1 MHRNILIIL
10 TFLSLWPM
18 CCQANSK
25 TETREP
31 DIVQILPK
39 KNSPEQSK
47 LETVLEK
54 LNNATGKLT
63 SLEAKIEYLFI
74 QDPEMLDSRTLQKGD
89 IYYARDDDGSRLRVN
104 FKTRQQDDDKQ
115 QAYREEFIFDGVW
128 LTRIDYKLEKIDYYQ
143 RAPADEPLD
152 VFEFISHNFP
162 MVGFTNT
169 EKLGKDFDIELI
181 DDNTSKYKD
190 LTQLHLDVKKGSIYE
205 KDYKDIDFWIDKE
218 AFLPIRMTA
227 RSTEDDVHDINFLE
241 IKINKKLKNSVFNV
255 ETPKHFSE
263 NRVSLKK
270 D

>member
-1 MHRNILIIL
+1 MYKNISIIL

-18 CCQANSK
+18 CCQASSNLK
-25 TETREP
+25 TREP
-31 DIVQILPK
+31 DIVKILPK
-39 KNSPEQSK
+39 KDSPEQSK

-54 LNNATGKLT
+54 LNAVTDKLT

-74 QDPEMLDSRTLQKGD
+74 QDPEMLDSQTLQKGD
-89 IYYARDDDGSRLRVN
+89 IYYAKDDDGSRLRVN
-104 FKTRQQDDDKQ
+104 FKIRQQDDDKQ

-128 LTRIDYKLEKIDYYQ
+128 LTRIDYNLEKIDYYQ
-143 RAPADEPLD
+143 QAAADQPLD

-162 MVGFTNT
+162 MVGFTDT
-169 EKLGKDFDIELI
+169 EKLDKDFDIELI

-190 LTQLHLDVKKGSIYE
+190 LTQVHLDVKKGSIYE
-205 KDYKDIDFWIDKE
+205 KDYKYIDFWIDKKV
-218 AFLPIRMTA
+218 FLPTRMMA
-227 RSTEDDVHDINFLE
+227 ISTEGDVHDTSFLE

-263 NRVSLKK
+263 NRVPIEK